1 MIKSEAATDDF
12 RGTSKG
18 KSGFEILPTA
28 SGNFIVKIWGRF
40 SPEWIGCLSSGLSR
54 HKISIIKGKAKK
66 SLAYWETEFEIERTR
81 LADDPR
87 KLDFLAL
94 AKEENNA
101 TRENSLSLNRYTLEP
116 PEKHGGALYL
126 EIKAADQLGFL
137 GQILNN
143 LAFLS
148 LFPEEISIDTVQGN
162 IFDKF
167 WIRGLGGNPPSA
179 AAQAALKK
187 KLEEWLIK

>member
-1 MIKSEAATDDF
+1 MIKSEATTDDF
-12 RGTSKG
+12 RGTG
-18 KSGFEILPTA
+18 TGRSGFEIHPTA

-54 HKISIIKGKAKK
+54 HKISIVKGKAKK
-66 SLAYWETEFEIERTR
+66 SLAYWETEFEIEKTR

-87 KLDFLAL
+87 KLDFLSL
-94 AKEENNA
+94 AKEENSSSQ
-101 TRENSLSLNRYTLEP
+101 ENSLSISRYTLEP
-116 PEKHGGALYL
+116 PETHGGALYL

-143 LAFLS
+143 LAFLT

-179 AAQAALKK
+179 SAQTALKK
-187 KLEEWLIK
+187 KLEEWLAR

>member
-1 MIKSEAATDDF
+1 MIKSEAASDDF
-12 RGTSKG
+12 GGTGKG

-28 SGNFIVKIWGRF
+28 SGNFVVKIWGKF

-54 HKISIIKGKAKK
+54 HKISIVKGKAKK
-66 SLAYWETEFEIERTR
+66 SLAYWETEFEIVRTH
-81 LADDPR
+81 LATDPR

-94 AKEENNA
+94 AKEETN
-101 TRENSLSLNRYTLEP
+101 TRQENSVSLTRYTLEP

-126 EIKAADQLGFL
+126 EIQAADQLGFL

-143 LAFLS
+143 LAFLT

-179 AAQAALKK
+179 TAQAALKK
-187 KLEEWLIK
+187 KLEEWLAK

>member
-1 MIKSEAATDDF
+1 MIKSEAASDDF

-18 KSGFEILPTA
+18 KSGFEIIPIA

-54 HKISIIKGKAKK
+54 HKISIVKGKAKK
-66 SLAYWETEFEIERTR
+66 SLAYRETEFEIERTR
-81 LADDPR
+81 LAGDPR

-94 AKEENNA
+94 AKEENNSSQ
-101 TRENSLSLNRYTLEP
+101 ENSLSLSRYTLES
-116 PEKHGGALYL
+116 PEKLGGALYL
-126 EIKAADQLGFL
+126 EIMAADQLGFL
-137 GQILNN
+137 DQILNN
-143 LAFLS
+143 LAFLT

-167 WIRGLGGNPPSA
+167 WIRGLRENPPSA

-187 KLEEWLIK
+187 KLEEWLTK